1 MVFFVT
7 GSLRGLM
14 ERVHHPRGEAGRET
28 EGSPR
33 RPYVFEDLTTDSRPF
48 TAREGDRMAAAL
60 DALSQHG
67 ELLAWLRD
75 VVELCRPDNVYTCD
89 GSEEE
94 YRYMCDLLVKQGTF
108 TPLNSTLRPD
118 SFLAR
123 SHPSDVA
130 RVEDRTFISTT
141 DMIEAGPTNNWVP
154 PQQMKLKMA
163 RIFQGCM
170 EGRTMYIIPFS
181 MGPVGSPFS
190 KIGIEVTDSPY
201 VVVNMTIMTRVG
213 LPVLE
218 ALGTCGEFIPCLHS
232 VGAPLT
238 PFQGDVPWP
247 CERDPK
253 HKYIVHFPEDPSIW
267 SYGSGY
273 GGNALLGKKCLALR
287 IASSMAR
294 KEGWLAEH
302 MLILGL
308 TSPEG
313 KTHYIAG
320 AFPSACGKTNLAMM
334 KPTLPGWTVTCVGD
348 DIAWMRLGEDGRL
361 WAMNPETG
369 FFGVAP
375 GTSYQSNP
383 NAMDSATANTIFT
396 NTGLTDDG
404 DVWWED
410 MGVAAPPHLIDWEGN
425 DWTPESGTKAAH
437 PNSRFTAPARQCP
450 VIDPKWQDPTGVPI
464 SAFLFGGR
472 RAATIPLVNQSFDWE
487 HGVFMGSAAGS
498 ETTAANLSKTGVLR
512 HDPFAMLPFC
522 GYNMGDYF
530 AHWLSFAQRTD
541 AAKLPKVFFVN
552 WFRKDDEGHFLWPGY
567 GENSRVLKWIFERV
581 EGGGEAVETPIGYL
595 PTAGAL
601 DLSGL
606 DLPEE
611 SIDELLAVDRVGW
624 RQEAD
629 GLAKYYDEFGDRL
642 PAELRRQLAALK
654 ERLG

>member
-1 MVFFVT
+1 M
-7 GSLRGLM
+7 
-14 ERVHHPRGEAGRET
+14 
-28 EGSPR
+28 
-33 RPYVFEDLTTDSRPF
+33 D
-48 TAREGDRMAAAL
+48 
-60 DALSQHG
+60 
-67 ELLAWLRD
+67 
-75 VVELCRPDNVYTCD
+75 
-89 GSEEE
+89 
-94 YRYMCDLLVKQGTF
+94 
-108 TPLNSTLRPD
+108 
-118 SFLAR
+118 
-123 SHPSDVA
+123 
-130 RVEDRTFISTT
+130 
-141 DMIEAGPTNNWVP
+141 EAGPTNNWVP
-154 PQQMKLKMA
+154 AREMKQKMI

-201 VVVNMTIMTRVG
+201 VVANMTIMTRVG
-213 LPVLE
+213 H
-218 ALGTCGEFIPCLHS
+218 AGSRGSRQRAASFIPCLHS
-232 VGAPLT
+232 VGAPLA

-361 WAMNPETG
+361 YAMNPETG

-375 GTSYQSNP
+375 GTSYSVQSQRHGHRHP
-383 NAMDSATANTIFT
+383 TTPSSPTPASPTTATCGGKTWGST
-396 NTGLTDDG
+396 RRPTSSTGRATTGRPTPD
-404 DVWWED
+404 
-410 MGVAAPPHLIDWEGN
+410 ARPPI
-425 DWTPESGTKAAH
+425 A
-437 PNSRFTAPARQCP
+437 NSRFTAPAG
-450 VIDPKWQDPTGVPI
+450 TVPGHRPPM
-464 SAFLFGGR
+464 AGPGR
-472 RAATIPLVNQSFDWE
+472 RAHLGLPVRRTPGQHHPAWSTRHSTGNTESSWARQPARRPRRPTSARP
-487 HGVFMGSAAGS
+487 GSSGMI
-498 ETTAANLSKTGVLR
+498 
-512 HDPFAMLPFC
+512 PFAMLPFC

-541 AAKLPKVFFVN
+541 PAKLPKVFFVN
-552 WFRKDDEGHFLWPGY
+552 WFRKDDDGHLLWPGY

-595 PTAGAL
+595 PTPEAL

-606 DLPEE
+606 DASCGDLK
-611 SIDELLAVDRVGW
+611 DLLT
-624 RQEAD
+624 
-629 GLAKYYDEFGDRL
+629 
-642 PAELRRQLAALK
+642 RRPGRLAAGGGRAFEVL
-654 ERLG
+654 R

>member
-1 MVFFVT
+1 
-7 GSLRGLM
+7 
-14 ERVHHPRGEAGRET
+14 
-28 EGSPR
+28 
-33 RPYVFEDLTTDSRPF
+33 
-48 TAREGDRMAAAL
+48 MAAAL
-60 DALSQHG
+60 DAITQHG

-75 VVELCRPDNVYTCD
+75 VVELCKPDNVYTCD

-108 TPLNSTLRPD
+108 TPLNEALRPN

-130 RVEDRTFISTT
+130 RVEDRTFIAIT

-154 PQQMKLKMA
+154 AREMKLKMA
-163 RIFQGCM
+163 RIFQNSM

-201 VVVNMTIMTRVG
+201 VVVNMAIMTRVG

-218 ALGTCGEFIPCLHS
+218 ALGTDGAFIPCLHS
-232 VGAPLT
+232 VGAPLA

-253 HKYIVHFPEDPSIW
+253 HKYIVHFQEEPSIW

-287 IASSMAR
+287 VASSMAR

-313 KTHYIAG
+313 KTHYVAG

-334 KPTLPGWTVTCVGD
+334 QPTLPGWKVTCVGD

-361 WAMNPETG
+361 YAMNPETG

-375 GTSYQSNP
+375 GTSNQSNP
-383 NAMDSATANTIFT
+383 NAMDSCTKNSIFT
-396 NTGLTDDG
+396 NTGLTDEG
-404 DVWWED
+404 DVWWEE
-410 MGVAAPPHLIDWEGN
+410 MGVEAPAHLIDWEGN
-425 DWTPESGTKAAH
+425 DWTPDSGRKAAH
-437 PNSRFTAPARQCP
+437 PNSRFTAPASQCP
-450 VIDPKWQDPTGVPI
+450 VIDPAWQDPAGVPI

-472 RAATIPLVNQSFDWE
+472 RASTIPLVNQAFDWE

-530 AHWLSFAQRTD
+530 THWLSFAERTD
-541 AAKLPKVFFVN
+541 PAKLPKVFFVN
-552 WFRKDDEGHFLWPGY
+552 WFRKDDDGKFLWPGY

-581 EGGGEAVETPIGYL
+581 EGGGDAVTTPIGYL
-595 PTAGAL
+595 PAPGAL

-606 DLPEE
+606 DISPEAMKQ
-611 SIDELLAVDRVGW
+611 LLAVEKDGW
-624 RQEAD
+624 EQEVE
-629 GLAKYYDEFGDRL
+629 GLSKYYNEFGDRL
-642 PAELRRQLAALK
+642 PVELRKQLAALK

>member
-1 MVFFVT
+1 M
-7 GSLRGLM
+7 
-14 ERVHHPRGEAGRET
+14 AG
-28 EGSPR
+28 
-33 RPYVFEDLTTDSRPF
+33 
-48 TAREGDRMAAAL
+48 AL
-60 DALSQHG
+60 DAITQHAELS
-67 ELLAWLRD
+67 AWLRD
-75 VVELCRPDNVYTCD
+75 VVELCKPENVYTCD
-89 GSEEE
+89 GSAEE
-94 YRYMCDLLVKQGTF
+94 YKYMCDLLVKSGTF
-108 TPLNSTLRPD
+108 TPLNETLRPS

-130 RVEDRTFISTT
+130 RVEDRTFIAVG
-141 DMIEAGPTNNWVP
+141 DQMEAGPTNNWVP
-154 PQQMKLKMA
+154 AREMKDKMI
-163 RIFQGCM
+163 RIFQNSM

-201 VVVNMTIMTRVG
+201 VVVNMMIMTRVG

-218 ALGTCGEFIPCLHS
+218 ALGECGEFIPCLHS
-232 VGAPLT
+232 IGAPLA
-238 PFQGDVPWP
+238 PFQADVPWP

-253 HKYIVHFPEDPSIW
+253 HKYIVHFQEEPSIW

-287 IASSMAR
+287 VASSMAH

-334 KPTLPGWTVTCVGD
+334 LPTLPGWKVTCVGD

-383 NAMDSATANTIFT
+383 NAMESCKENTIFT
-396 NTGLTDDG
+396 NTGLTDEG

-410 MGVAAPPHLIDWEGN
+410 MGVEAPAHLIDWEGN
-425 DWTPESGTKAAH
+425 DWTPAAGRKAAH

-450 VIDPKWQDPTGVPI
+450 VIDPKWQDPAGVPI

-472 RAATIPLVNQSFDWE
+472 RASTIPLVNQSFDWE

-530 AHWLSFAQRTD
+530 AHWLSFAGRTD
-541 AAKLPKVFFVN
+541 REKLPKVFFVN
-552 WFRKDDEGHFLWPGY
+552 WFRKDDNGEFLWPGY

-581 EGGGEAVETPIGYL
+581 EGTGKALETPIGYL
-595 PTAGAL
+595 PAPGAL

-606 DLPEE
+606 DIPE
-611 SIDELLAVDRVGW
+611 DAVKQLLAVEKDGW
-624 RQEAD
+624 LSEVD
-629 GLAKYYDEFGDRL
+629 GLSKYYDEFGDRL
-642 PAELRRQLAALK
+642 PAELREQLAALK
-654 ERLG
+654 ARLG

>member
-1 MVFFVT
+1 M
-7 GSLRGLM
+7 
-14 ERVHHPRGEAGRET
+14 AG
-28 EGSPR
+28 
-33 RPYVFEDLTTDSRPF
+33 
-48 TAREGDRMAAAL
+48 AL
-60 DALSQHG
+60 DAITQHAELS
-67 ELLAWLRD
+67 AWLRD
-75 VVELCRPDNVYTCD
+75 VVELCKPENVYTCD
-89 GSEEE
+89 GSAEE
-94 YRYMCDLLVKQGTF
+94 YKYMCDLLVKSGTF
-108 TPLNSTLRPD
+108 TPLNETLRPS

-130 RVEDRTFISTT
+130 RVEDRTFIAVG
-141 DMIEAGPTNNWVP
+141 DQMEAGPTNNWVP
-154 PQQMKLKMA
+154 AREMKDKMI
-163 RIFQGCM
+163 RIFQNSM

-201 VVVNMTIMTRVG
+201 VVVNMMIMTRVG

-218 ALGTCGEFIPCLHS
+218 ALGECGEFIPCLHS
-232 VGAPLT
+232 IGAPLA
-238 PFQGDVPWP
+238 PFQADVPWP

-253 HKYIVHFPEDPSIW
+253 HKYIVHFQEEPSIW

-287 IASSMAR
+287 VASSMAH

-334 KPTLPGWTVTCVGD
+334 LPTLPGWKVTCVGD

-383 NAMDSATANTIFT
+383 NAMESCKENTIFT
-396 NTGLTDDG
+396 NTGLTDEG

-410 MGVAAPPHLIDWEGN
+410 MGVEAPAHLIDWEGN
-425 DWTPESGTKAAH
+425 DWTPDAGRKAAH

-450 VIDPKWQDPTGVPI
+450 VIDPKWQDPAGVPI

-472 RAATIPLVNQSFDWE
+472 RASTIPLVNQSFDWE

-530 AHWLSFAQRTD
+530 AHWLSFAGRTD
-541 AAKLPKVFFVN
+541 REKLPKVFFVN
-552 WFRKDDEGHFLWPGY
+552 WFRKDDNGKFLWPGY

-581 EGGGEAVETPIGYL
+581 EGTGKALETPIGYL
-595 PTAGAL
+595 PAPGAL

-606 DLPEE
+606 DIPE
-611 SIDELLAVDRVGW
+611 DAVKQLLAVEKDGW
-624 RQEAD
+624 LSEVD
-629 GLAKYYDEFGDRL
+629 GLSKYYDEFGDRL
-642 PAELRRQLAALK
+642 PAELREQLAALK
-654 ERLG
+654 ARLG

>member
-1 MVFFVT
+1 M
-7 GSLRGLM
+7 M
-14 ERVHHPRGEAGRET
+14 AG
-28 EGSPR
+28 
-33 RPYVFEDLTTDSRPF
+33 
-48 TAREGDRMAAAL
+48 AL
-60 DALSQHG
+60 DAITQHG

-75 VVELCRPDNVYTCD
+75 VVELCKPENVYTCD
-89 GSEEE
+89 GSAEE
-94 YRYMCDLLVKQGTF
+94 YKYMCELLVKQGTF
-108 TPLNSTLRPD
+108 TPLNDTLRPNC
-118 SFLAR
+118 FLAR

-130 RVEDRTFISTT
+130 RVEDRTFIAHT
-141 DMIEAGPTNNWVP
+141 DMMEAGPTNNWVP
-154 PQQMKLKMA
+154 AREMKMKMI
-163 RIFQGCM
+163 RIFENSM

-190 KIGIEVTDSPY
+190 KIGVEVTDSPY
-201 VVVNMTIMTRVG
+201 VVANMMIMTRVG

-218 ALGTCGEFIPCLHS
+218 ALGSDGAFIPCLHS
-232 VGAPLT
+232 VGSPLRR
-238 PFQGDVPWP
+238 FQGDVPWP

-253 HKYIVHFPEDPSIW
+253 HKFIVHFTEDPSIW

-334 KPTLPGWTVTCVGD
+334 QPTLPGWSVSCVGD

-383 NAMDSATANTIFT
+383 NAMESCKENSIFT
-396 NTGLTDDG
+396 NTALTDEG
-404 DVWWED
+404 DIWWED
-410 MGVAAPPHLIDWEGN
+410 MGVEAPAHLIDWEGN
-425 DWTPESGTKAAH
+425 DWTPDAGRKAAH
-437 PNSRFTAPARQCP
+437 PNSRFTAPAGQCP
-450 VIDPKWQDPTGVPI
+450 VIDPKWQDPAGVPI

-472 RAATIPLVNQSFDWE
+472 RASTIPLVNQSFDWE

-530 AHWLSFAQRTD
+530 AHWLSFAERTD
-541 AAKLPKVFFVN
+541 RDKLPKVFFVN
-552 WFRKDDEGHFLWPGY
+552 WFRKDEDGKFLWPGY

-581 EGGGEAVETPIGYL
+581 EGAGDAVETPIGYL
-595 PTAGAL
+595 PAPGAL

-606 DLPEE
+606 DVSPEAMK
-611 SIDELLAVDRVGW
+611 ELLAVNKDGW
-624 RQEAD
+624 LKEAD
-629 GLAKYYDEFGDRL
+629 GLSKYYDEFGKRL
-642 PAELRRQLAALK
+642 PDELRRQLAALK
-654 ERLG
+654 QRLGK

>member
-1 MVFFVT
+1 
-7 GSLRGLM
+7 
-14 ERVHHPRGEAGRET
+14 
-28 EGSPR
+28 
-33 RPYVFEDLTTDSRPF
+33 
-48 TAREGDRMAAAL
+48 MAAAL
-60 DALSQHG
+60 DALTKNG

-75 VVELCRPDNVYTCD
+75 VVELCKPENVYTCD
-89 GSEEE
+89 GSPEE
-94 YRYMCDLLVKQGTF
+94 YQYMCDLLVEHGTF
-108 TPLNSTLRPD
+108 TRLNDELRANCY
-118 SFLAR
+118 LAR

-130 RVEDRTFISTT
+130 RAEDRTFISTSK
-141 DMIEAGPTNNWVP
+141 MEEAGPTNNWVP
-154 PQQMKLKMA
+154 YREMKQKML

-181 MGPVGSPFS
+181 MGPIGSPFS

-201 VVVNMTIMTRVG
+201 VVANMMIMTRVG
-213 LPVLE
+213 TAVLE
-218 ALGTCGEFIPCLHS
+218 ALGSCGSFVPCLHS
-232 VGAPLT
+232 VGAPLA

-253 HKYIVHFPEDPSIW
+253 HKYIVHFTEEPSIW

-287 IASSMAR
+287 IASSVAR

-313 KTHYIAG
+313 KTHYLAG

-334 KPTLPGWTVTCVGD
+334 QSTLPGWMVSCVSD
-348 DIAWMRLGEDGRL
+348 DIAWMRIGDDGRL
-361 WAMNPETG
+361 WAMNPEIG

-375 GTSYQSNP
+375 GTAYASNP
-383 NAMDSATANTIFT
+383 NAMGTFTKNTIFT

-410 MGVAAPPHLIDWEGN
+410 MGVDPPAHLIDWEGN
-425 DWTPESGTKAAH
+425 DWTPDSGRKAAH
-437 PNSRFTAPARQCP
+437 PNSRFTAPAAQCP
-450 VIDPKWQDPTGVPI
+450 VIDPRWQDPAGVPI
-464 SAFLFGGR
+464 SALLFGGR
-472 RAATIPLVNQSFDWE
+472 RATTIPLVNQAFDWE

-498 ETTAANLSKTGVLR
+498 DTTTANPNKTGALR

-530 AHWLSFAQRTD
+530 AHWLSFAERTEGS
-541 AAKLPKVFFVN
+541 KLPKVFFVN
-552 WFRKDDEGHFLWPGY
+552 WFRKGEDGHWLWPGY
-567 GENSRVLKWIFERV
+567 GENSRVLKWVFERV
-581 EGGGEAVETPIGYL
+581 EGGGDAVETPIGHL
-595 PTAGAL
+595 PASGAL

-606 DLPEE
+606 DIQVE
-611 SIDELLAVDRVGW
+611 DVKALLEVDREGW
-624 RQEAD
+624 RREAD
-629 GLAKYYDEFGDRL
+629 NLSKFYEEFGDRL
-642 PAELRRQLAALK
+642 PQALRKQLAALK

>member
-1 MVFFVT
+1 
-7 GSLRGLM
+7 
-14 ERVHHPRGEAGRET
+14 
-28 EGSPR
+28 
-33 RPYVFEDLTTDSRPF
+33 
-48 TAREGDRMAAAL
+48 MAAAL
-60 DALSQHG
+60 DAITQHK

-75 VVELCRPDNVYTCD
+75 VVELCKPENVYTCD

-94 YRYMCDLLVKQGTF
+94 YKYMCDLLVKHGTF
-108 TPLNSTLRPD
+108 TPLNETLR
-118 SFLAR
+118 SNCFLAR

-130 RVEDRTFISTT
+130 RVEDRTFIATG
-141 DMIEAGPTNNWVP
+141 DMNEAGPTNNWVP
-154 PQQMKLKMA
+154 AREMKLKMV
-163 RIFQGCM
+163 RIFQNCM
-170 EGRTMYIIPFS
+170 EGRTMYVIPFS

-201 VVVNMTIMTRVG
+201 VVANMMIMTRVG

-218 ALGTCGEFIPCLHS
+218 ALGSEGEFIPCLHS
-232 VGAPLT
+232 VGAPLA

-334 KPTLPGWTVTCVGD
+334 LPTLPGWTVTCVGD
-348 DIAWMRLGEDGRL
+348 DISWMRLGEDGRL
-361 WAMNPETG
+361 YAMNPETG

-383 NAMDSATANTIFT
+383 NAMESCKANTIFT
-396 NTGLTDDG
+396 NTGLTDEG
-404 DVWWED
+404 DIWWED
-410 MGVAAPPHLIDWEGN
+410 MGVEAPAHLIDWEGN
-425 DWTPESGTKAAH
+425 DWTPDAGRKAAH

-450 VIDPKWQDPTGVPI
+450 VIDPKWQDPAGVPI

-472 RAATIPLVNQSFDWE
+472 RAGTIPLVNQAFDWE

-530 AHWLSFAQRTD
+530 AHWLSFAERTD
-541 AAKLPKVFFVN
+541 RDKLPKVFFVN
-552 WFRKDDEGHFLWPGY
+552 WFRKDENGKFLWPGY

-581 EGGGEAVETPIGYL
+581 EGEGEAVETPIGYL
-595 PTAGAL
+595 PAPGAL

-606 DLPEE
+606 DVSKEAMKQ
-611 SIDELLAVDRVGW
+611 LLSVDKEGW
-624 RQEAD
+624 RQEVE
-629 GLAKYYDEFGDRL
+629 GLSKYYQEFGDRL
-642 PAELRRQLAALK
+642 PAELRKQLAALK
-654 ERLG
+654 ERLGY

>member
-1 MVFFVT
+1 ML
-7 GSLRGLM
+7 GS
-14 ERVHHPRGEAGRET
+14 
-28 EGSPR
+28 
-33 RPYVFEDLTTDSRPF
+33 
-48 TAREGDRMAAAL
+48 
-60 DALSQHG
+60 
-67 ELLAWLRD
+67 RD
-75 VVELCRPDNVYTCD
+75 VVELCKPDNVYTCD
-89 GSEEE
+89 GSAEE
-94 YRYMCDLLVKQGTF
+94 YKYMCDLLVKHGTF
-108 TPLNSTLRPD
+108 TPLNETLRPD
-118 SFLAR
+118 CFLAR

-130 RVEDRTFISTT
+130 RVEDRTFIATT
-141 DMIEAGPTNNWVP
+141 DMNEAGPTNNWVP
-154 PQQMKLKMA
+154 AREMKHKMI
-163 RIFQGCM
+163 RIFQSCM

-201 VVVNMTIMTRVG
+201 VVANMMIMTRVG
-213 LPVLE
+213 CRCSRRSAP
-218 ALGTCGEFIPCLHS
+218 CGEFIPCLHS
-232 VGAPLT
+232 VGRSAR

-253 HKYIVHFPEDPSIW
+253 HKYIVHFPEEPSIW

-334 KPTLPGWTVTCVGD
+334 QPTLPGWTVTCVGD

-361 WAMNPETG
+361 YAMNPETG

-375 GTSYQSNP
+375 GHLVPVQPQRHGELSRRTASSPTRPSPTRATSGGKTWAS
-383 NAMDSATANTIFT
+383 TAP
-396 NTGLTDDG
+396 
-404 DVWWED
+404 
-410 MGVAAPPHLIDWEGN
+410 AHLIDWEGN
-425 DWTPESGTKAAH
+425 DWTPDAGRKAAH
-437 PNSRFTAPARQCP
+437 PNSRFTAPAEQCP
-450 VIDPKWQDPTGVPI
+450 VIDPKWQNPAGVPI

-472 RAATIPLVNQSFDWE
+472 RASTIPLVNEAFDWE

-530 AHWLSFAQRTD
+530 AHWLSFGRAHR
-541 AAKLPKVFFVN
+541 PEPSCRKVFFVN
-552 WFRKDDEGHFLWPGY
+552 WFRKDDDGKFLWPGY

-581 EGGGEAVETPIGYL
+581 EGSGEAVETPIGYL
-595 PTAGAL
+595 PAPGAL

-606 DLPEE
+606 DI
-611 SIDELLAVDRVGW
+611 S
-624 RQEAD
+624 EAD
-629 GLAKYYDEFGDRL
+629 HEAAAGRRRARL
-642 PAELRRQLAALK
+642 EARSRRSGQVLR
-654 ERLG
+654 

>member
-1 MVFFVT
+1 M
-7 GSLRGLM
+7 
-14 ERVHHPRGEAGRET
+14 AG
-28 EGSPR
+28 
-33 RPYVFEDLTTDSRPF
+33 
-48 TAREGDRMAAAL
+48 AL
-60 DALSQHG
+60 DAITQHAELS
-67 ELLAWLRD
+67 AWLRD
-75 VVELCRPDNVYTCD
+75 VVELCKPENVYTCD
-89 GSEEE
+89 GSAEE
-94 YRYMCDLLVKQGTF
+94 YKYMCDLLVKSGTF
-108 TPLNSTLRPD
+108 TPLNETLRPS

-130 RVEDRTFISTT
+130 RVEDRTFIAVG
-141 DMIEAGPTNNWVP
+141 DQMEAGPTNNWVP
-154 PQQMKLKMA
+154 AREMKDKMI
-163 RIFQGCM
+163 RIFQNSM

-201 VVVNMTIMTRVG
+201 VVVNMMIMTRVG

-218 ALGTCGEFIPCLHS
+218 ALGECGEFIPCLHS
-232 VGAPLT
+232 IGAPLA
-238 PFQGDVPWP
+238 PFQADVPWP

-253 HKYIVHFPEDPSIW
+253 HKYIVHFQEEPSIW

-287 IASSMAR
+287 VASSMAH

-334 KPTLPGWTVTCVGD
+334 LPTLPGWKVTCVGD

-383 NAMDSATANTIFT
+383 NAMESCKENTIFT
-396 NTGLTDDG
+396 NTGLTDEG

-410 MGVAAPPHLIDWEGN
+410 MGVEAPAHLIDWEGN
-425 DWTPESGTKAAH
+425 DWTPDAGRKAAH

-450 VIDPKWQDPTGVPI
+450 VIDPKWQDPAGVPI

-472 RAATIPLVNQSFDWE
+472 RASTIPLVNQSFDWE

-530 AHWLSFAQRTD
+530 AHWLSFAGRTD
-541 AAKLPKVFFVN
+541 REKLPKVFFVN
-552 WFRKDDEGHFLWPGY
+552 WFRKDDNGEFLWPGY

-581 EGGGEAVETPIGYL
+581 EGTGKALETPIGYL
-595 PTAGAL
+595 PAPGAL

-606 DLPEE
+606 DIPE
-611 SIDELLAVDRVGW
+611 DAVKQLLAVEKDGW
-624 RQEAD
+624 LSEVD
-629 GLAKYYDEFGDRL
+629 GLSKYYDEFGDRL
-642 PAELRRQLAALK
+642 PAELREQLAALK
-654 ERLG
+654 ARLG